1 MNMENC
7 KTYPLMALRD
17 MVVFPMMVVHLDVG
31 REISKNALK
40 AATDKDNMI
49 FLAAQKNFADEITEE
64 DIYSFGTIAKVKQKI
79 ELPGG
84 NIRILVEGISRAEM
98 LSSEIT
104 GDYYTAQVR
113 EFDCLYD
120 KNDIEIKA
128 MASRCRDLFM
138 DYINISGALSPETV
152 FGMAGIDDDGQ
163 RADVMAFNLNVP
175 VRGKQLILESL
186 DVKDRLLQL
195 IYMLTEEIQLAKIG
209 QKIERKVKES
219 MDKHQQEYYL
229 REQLKAT
236 EDELEELC
244 GENEQTA
251 EYVAKM
257 NELSLPDEVKQK
269 LEHEMA
275 RLKKLPPSTGETG
288 VIQTYI
294 ETVLSLPWG
303 KSDKSEINIAKAR
316 KILDADHYG
325 LEKVKERV
333 LEYLSVMKLTGKPQG
348 SILCLYG
355 PPGTGKTSVARSI
368 ADSLGRKYVRVSLGG
383 VRDEAD
389 IRGHRKT
396 YIGSMPGRII
406 EAMQKAG
413 CDNPV
418 ILLDEIDK
426 MSADARGNPSAAML
440 EVLDSEQNHAFRD
453 HYIELPFDLSKVMFI
468 TTANSLD
475 TIDRP
480 LLDRMDVIS
489 LTGYHFEEKFNIAK
503 RHLLPKQL
511 KKHGLTGRQ
520 MSVSAAALKDI
531 IDRYTRES
539 GVRNL
544 ERKITELCRKTAGEL
559 VSGESKT
566 VKITPSSLTK
576 YLGAPIYPEAKGIN
590 PEVGMA
596 TGLAWTSVGG
606 ETLTIEVNIADGKG
620 DVKLTGNLGD
630 VMKESAGA
638 AISYIRSRADIL
650 GIDRDFY
657 KTKDI
662 HIHVPEGA
670 TPKDGPSAGITMA
683 SAVISALKNKPLR
696 ADIAMTGE
704 ITIRGRVLEIG
715 GLKEKS
721 LAALRCG
728 VKMIIIP
735 SGNKKD
741 IEELPAVVKE
751 NISFICADNMDKV
764 IKYAFEEPTVIKP
777 ANNPQKKKTKSI
789 AYISPKKDGINKYMK

>member
-1 MNMENC
+1 MTNENI
-7 KTYPLMALRD
+7 KTYPLMVLRD

-31 REISKNALK
+31 REISKNSLS

-49 FLAAQKNFADEITEE
+49 FLAAQKNFADDFDED
-64 DIYSFGTIAKVKQKI
+64 DIYSFGTIARVKQKV

-84 NIRILVEGISRAEM
+84 TIRILVEGISRAEM
-98 LSSEIT
+98 LSSEMS
-104 GDYYTAQVR
+104 GNHLTAQVR

-120 KNDIEIKA
+120 KSDIEIKA
-128 MASRCRDLFM
+128 MSSRCRDMFM
-138 DYINISGALSPETV
+138 EYINISGAVSPETV
-152 FGMAGIDDDGQ
+152 LGMAGIDDDGQ
-163 RADVMAFNLNVP
+163 RADVMAFNLAIP
-175 VRGKQLILESL
+175 VSGKQSILEAL

-195 IYMLTEEIQLAKIG
+195 MYLLTEETELAKIG
-209 QKIERKVKES
+209 QKIDRKVKES
-219 MDKHQQEYYL
+219 LDKHQQEYYL

-236 EDELEELC
+236 EEELEELC
-244 GENEQTA
+244 GENEETA
-251 EYVAKM
+251 EYVRKM
-257 NELSLPDEVKQK
+257 KELSLPQEVKAK
-269 LEHEMA
+269 LEHEIS
-275 RLKKLPPSTGETG
+275 RLKKLPPATGETG

-294 ETVLSLPWG
+294 ETVLNLPWG
-303 KSDKSEINIAKAR
+303 KSDKTKIDILKAK
-316 KILDADHYG
+316 KILEKDHYG

-333 LEYLSVMKLTGKPQG
+333 LEYLSVMKLTSKPQG
-348 SILCLYG
+348 SIMCLYG
-355 PPGTGKTSVARSI
+355 PPGTGKTSVVKSI
-368 ADSLGRKYVRVSLGG
+368 AESLGRKYVRVSLGG

-406 EAMQKAG
+406 EALQRAG
-413 CDNPV
+413 SDNPV

-426 MSADARGNPSAAML
+426 MSADARGNPSAALL

-453 HYIELPFDLSKVMFI
+453 HYIELPFDLSKVMFV

-480 LLDRMDVIS
+480 LLDRMDVIN
-489 LTGYHFEEKFNIAK
+489 LTGYHYEEKFNIAK
-503 RHLLPKQL
+503 KHLLPKQL

-520 MSVSAAALKDI
+520 LSVSAAALKNI
-531 IDRYTRES
+531 IDLYTRES

-544 ERKITELCRKTAGEL
+544 ERELSKICRKTAGEI
-559 VSGESKT
+559 VSGS
-566 VKITPSSLTK
+566 VKSVKVTPSNLPK
-576 YLGAPIYPEAKGIN
+576 YLGAPVYPEAKKTN
-590 PEVGMA
+590 PEPGIA

-606 ETLTIEVNIADGKG
+606 ETLTIEVNITDGKG

-638 AISYIRSRADIL
+638 AISYIRSRAEML
-650 GIDRDFY
+650 GIDGDFY

-683 SAVISALKNKPLR
+683 SALISALKNKPLR
-696 ADIAMTGE
+696 EDIAMTGE

-728 VKMIIIP
+728 IKMIIIP
-735 SGNKKD
+735 SDNKKD
-741 IEELPAVVKE
+741 IQELPQVVRE

-764 IKYAFEEPTVIKP
+764 VKYAFDKFVPVNAEKP
-777 ANNPQKKKTKSI
+777 FGEKKTSSLPF
-789 AYISPKKDGINKYMK
+789 ISPEKERINNYMK

>member
-1 MNMENC
+1 
-7 KTYPLMALRD
+7 
-17 MVVFPMMVVHLDVG
+17 
-31 REISKNALK
+31 
-40 AATDKDNMI
+40 MI
-49 FLAAQKNFADEITEE
+49 FLAAQKNFADEVAEE

-84 NIRILVEGISRAEM
+84 TIRILVEGISRAEM
-98 LSSEIT
+98 ISADLSGS
-104 GDYYTAQVR
+104 YFTAQVR
-113 EFDCLYD
+113 EFDCGYD
-120 KNDIEIKA
+120 KSDIEIKA

-138 DYINISGALSPETV
+138 EYVNVSGAASPDSV
-152 FGMAGIDDDGQ
+152 FGMATTDDEGQ
-163 RADVMAFNLNVP
+163 RADVMAYNLGVP
-175 VRGKQLILESL
+175 VSGKQAILEAV

-195 IYMLTEEIQLAKIG
+195 LYMLTEEIQLAKIG

-236 EDELEELC
+236 EEELEELC
-244 GENEQTA
+244 GENEETA
-251 EYVAKM
+251 QYTAKM
-257 NELSLPDEVKQK
+257 RELDLPQEVKEK
-269 LEHEMA
+269 LEHELS
-275 RLKKLPPSTGETG
+275 RLKKLPAATGETG

-294 ETVLSLPWG
+294 ETVLSLPWN
-303 KSDKSEINIAKAR
+303 KSGESNINITKAKKVLGR
-316 KILDADHYG
+316 DHYG

-355 PPGTGKTSVARSI
+355 PPGTGKTSVVKSI
-368 ADSLGRKYVRVSLGG
+368 AESLGRKYVRVSLGG

-406 EAMQKAG
+406 EAMQRAG

-453 HYIELPFDLSKVMFI
+453 HYIELPFDLSKVMFV

-489 LTGYHFEEKFNIAK
+489 LTGYHYEEKFNIAK
-503 RHLLPKQL
+503 RHIIPKQL
-511 KKHGLTGRQ
+511 EKHGLSGRQ
-520 MSVSAAALKDI
+520 LSISAAAIREI

-539 GVRNL
+539 GVRTL
-544 ERKITELCRKTAGEL
+544 ERKIAELCRKTAGEI
-559 VSGESKT
+559 VSGEVKS
-566 VKITPSSLTK
+566 VKITPSNLTK
-576 YLGAPIYPEAKGIN
+576 YLGTPVYQGAKGIK
-590 PEVGMA
+590 PEVGTA

-606 ETLTIEVNIADGKG
+606 ETLTIEVNVTDGKG

-638 AISYIRSRADIL
+638 AISYIRSRSELL
-650 GIDRDFY
+650 GIDKDFY

-683 SAVISALKNKPLR
+683 CALISALTGKLLR
-696 ADIAMTGE
+696 EDIAMTGE
-704 ITIRGRVLEIG
+704 VTIRGRVLEIG

-721 LAALRCG
+721 LAALRAG
-728 VKMIIIP
+728 VSMIIIP
-735 SGNKKD
+735 SDNKKD
-741 IEELPAVVKE
+741 IDELPQVVKE

-764 IKYAFEEPTVIKP
+764 IKYAFNEP
-777 ANNPQKKKTKSI
+777 ANIKSAMVSEENKTSRV
-789 AYISPKKDGINKYMK
+789 AYISPEKERINKYMK

>member
-1 MNMENC
+1 MIKENI
-7 KTYPLMALRD
+7 KKYPLMVLRD
-17 MVVFPMMVVHLDVG
+17 MVVFPMMVIHLDVA
-31 REISKNALK
+31 REISKKSL
-40 AATDKDNMI
+40 AAAIANDSMI
-49 FLAAQKNFADEITEE
+49 FLAAQKTYADDFTE
-64 DIYSFGTIAKVKQKI
+64 DDVYSFGTIAKVKQSI
-79 ELPGG
+79 ELPSGA
-84 NIRILVEGISRAEM
+84 IRILFEGISRAEM
-98 LSSEIT
+98 LSFEK
-104 GDYYTAQVR
+104 GGRYLTAQVR
-113 EFDCLYD
+113 EFDCNYD

-138 DYINISGALSPETV
+138 EYINISGALSPETV
-152 FGMAGIDDDGQ
+152 LGMAGIDDEGQ
-163 RADVMAFNLNVP
+163 RADVMAYNLGIP
-175 VRGKQLILESL
+175 VGGKQSILEAL
-186 DVKDRLLQL
+186 DLKDRLLQL
-195 IYMLTEEIQLAKIG
+195 IYTLTEEIELAKIG

-244 GENEQTA
+244 GENEETN
-251 EYVAKM
+251 EYVSKM
-257 NELSLPDEVKQK
+257 RELDLPDEAKAK
-269 LEHEMA
+269 LEHEIA
-275 RLKKLPPSTGETG
+275 RLKKLPPATGETG

-294 ETVLSLPWG
+294 ESVLSLPWG
-303 KSDKSEINIAKAR
+303 KSDKTNINIAKTK
-316 KILDADHYG
+316 KILDREHYG

-333 LEYLSVMKLTGKPQG
+333 LEYIAVMKLTGKPQG
-348 SILCLYG
+348 SIMCLYG
-355 PPGTGKTSVARSI
+355 PPGTGKTSIVKSI
-368 ADSLGRKYVRVSLGG
+368 AESLGRSYVRISLGG

-406 EAMQKAG
+406 EALQRAK

-426 MSADARGNPSAAML
+426 MSSDAKGNPSAALL

-453 HYIELPFDLSKVMFI
+453 HYIEVPFDLSKVMFI
-468 TTANSLD
+468 TTANNLD

-480 LLDRMDVIS
+480 LLDRMDVINLS
-489 LTGYHFEEKFNIAK
+489 GYHYDEKYYIAK
-503 RHLLPKQL
+503 NHLLPKQL

-520 MSVSAAALKDI
+520 LSISQSALKDI
-531 IDRYTRES
+531 IQLYTRES

-544 ERKITELCRKTAGEL
+544 EREIAKICRKTAGEI
-559 VSGESKT
+559 VSGKVKS
-566 VKITPSSLTK
+566 VKIMPTNLSN
-576 YLGAPIYPEAKGIN
+576 YLGAPVYSEAKGIK
-590 PEVGMA
+590 PEIGTA

-620 DVKLTGNLGD
+620 EVKLTGNLGD

-650 GIDRDFY
+650 GIDKDFY

-683 SAVISALKNKPLR
+683 SALISALKGTPLR
-696 ADIAMTGE
+696 ADLAMTGE

-721 LAALRCG
+721 LAALRYG
-728 VKMIIIP
+728 VKTIIIP

-741 IEELPAVVKE
+741 IEELPLVVKE

-764 IKYAFEEPTVIKP
+764 IKYAFDKP
-777 ANNPQKKKTKSI
+777 MLSKPSAPREDKKIPALPFVT
-789 AYISPKKDGINKYMK
+789 PENDRLNKYMK

>member
-1 MNMENC
+1 
-7 KTYPLMALRD
+7 
-17 MVVFPMMVVHLDVG
+17 
-31 REISKNALK
+31 
-40 AATDKDNMI
+40 NMI
-49 FLAAQKNFADEITEE
+49 FLAAQKNFADDFDE
-64 DIYSFGTIAKVKQKI
+64 DDVYSFGTIAKVKQKI

-84 NIRILVEGISRAEM
+84 TIRILVEGISRAEM
-98 LSSEIT
+98 LSSEMS
-104 GDYYTAQVR
+104 GNHLTAKVR

-120 KNDIEIKA
+120 KSDIEIKA
-128 MASRCRDLFM
+128 MSSRCRDMFM
-138 DYINISGALSPETV
+138 EYINISGAVSPETV
-152 FGMAGIDDDGQ
+152 LGMAGIDDDGQ
-163 RADVMAFNLNVP
+163 RADVMAFNLAIP
-175 VRGKQLILESL
+175 VSGKQSILEAI

-195 IYMLTEEIQLAKIG
+195 MYLLTEETELAKIG
-209 QKIERKVKES
+209 QKIDRKVKES
-219 MDKHQQEYYL
+219 LDKHQQEYYL

-236 EDELEELC
+236 EEELEELC
-244 GENEQTA
+244 GENEETA

-257 NELSLPDEVKQK
+257 RELDLPEEVKNK
-269 LEHEMA
+269 LEHEIA
-275 RLKKLPPSTGETG
+275 RFKKLPPATGETG

-303 KSDKSEINIAKAR
+303 KSVKTEIDVAKAK

-333 LEYLSVMKLTGKPQG
+333 LEYLSVMKLTDKPQG
-348 SILCLYG
+348 SIMCLYG
-355 PPGTGKTSVARSI
+355 PPGTGKTSIVRSI
-368 ADSLGRKYVRVSLGG
+368 AQSLGRKYVRVSLGG

-406 EAMQKAG
+406 EAMQRAG

-426 MSADARGNPSAAML
+426 MSADARGNPSAALL

-475 TIDRP
+475 TVDRP

-489 LTGYHFEEKFNIAK
+489 LSGYHYEEKFHIAK
-503 RHLLPKQL
+503 KHLLPKQL

-520 MSVSAAALKDI
+520 LSVSDGALRDI
-531 IDRYTRES
+531 IDLYTRES

-544 ERKITELCRKTAGEL
+544 ERKITDICRKTAGEL
-559 VSGESKT
+559 VSGEKKSVRINQT
-566 VKITPSSLTK
+566 NLSK
-576 YLGAPIYPEAKGIN
+576 YLGAAIYSAMKGIK
-590 PEVGMA
+590 PEVGVA

-606 ETLTIEVNIADGKG
+606 ETLTIEVNITDGKG

-638 AISYIRSRADIL
+638 AISYIRSRAEYL
-650 GIDRDFY
+650 GIDKEFY

-683 SAVISALKNKPLR
+683 SALISALKNRPLR

-704 ITIRGRVLEIG
+704 VTIRGRVLEIG

-721 LAALRCG
+721 LAALRSG

-735 SGNKKD
+735 SENKKD
-741 IEELPAVVKE
+741 IEELPDVVKE
-751 NISFICADNMDKV
+751 NIGFICADSMDKV
-764 IKYAFEEPTVIKP
+764 VKYAFEEPVEMKKS
-777 ANNPQKKKTKSI
+777 QKNDEKKSAHMPFVPKENEI
-789 AYISPKKDGINKYMK
+789 ISKYMK

>member
-1 MNMENC
+1 MISENI
-7 KTYPLMALRD
+7 KTYPLMVLRD

-31 REISKNALK
+31 REISKNSLS
-40 AATDKDNMI
+40 AATDGDNMI
-49 FLAAQKNFADEITEE
+49 FLAAQKNFADDFCED
-64 DIYSFGTIAKVKQKI
+64 DIYSFGTIAKVKQKV

-84 NIRILVEGISRAEM
+84 TIRILVEGISRAEM
-98 LSSEIT
+98 LSSQMS
-104 GDYYTAQVR
+104 GNHLTAQVR

-120 KNDIEIKA
+120 KSDIEIKA
-128 MASRCRDLFM
+128 MSSRCRDLFKE
-138 DYINISGALSPETV
+138 YINISGAVSPETV

-163 RADVMAFNLNVP
+163 RADVMAFNLATP
-175 VRGKQLILESL
+175 VSGKQSILEAI

-195 IYMLTEEIQLAKIG
+195 MYLLTEETELAKIG
-209 QKIERKVKES
+209 QKIDRKVKAS
-219 MDKHQQEYYL
+219 LDKHQQEYYL

-236 EDELEELC
+236 EEELEELC
-244 GENEQTA
+244 GENEETA
-251 EYVAKM
+251 EYVKKMKELDLSDEAKT
-257 NELSLPDEVKQK
+257 K
-269 LEHEMA
+269 LEHEMS
-275 RLKKLPPSTGETG
+275 RLKKLPPATGETG

-303 KSDKSEINIAKAR
+303 KSDKTEIDIAKAK

-333 LEYLSVMKLTGKPQG
+333 IEYLSVMKLTGKPQG
-348 SILCLYG
+348 SIMCLYG
-355 PPGTGKTSVARSI
+355 PPGTGKTSVVKSI
-368 ADSLGRKYVRVSLGG
+368 AESLGRKYVRVSLGG

-406 EAMQKAG
+406 EAIKRAG
-413 CDNPV
+413 SDNPV

-426 MSADARGNPSAAML
+426 MSADARGNPSAALL

-453 HYIELPFDLSKVMFI
+453 HYIELPFDLSKVMFV

-489 LTGYHFEEKFNIAK
+489 LTGYHYEEKFSIAK
-503 RHLLPKQL
+503 KYLLPKQL
-511 KKHGLTGRQ
+511 RKHGLTGRQ
-520 MSVSAAALKDI
+520 MSVSASALKNI
-531 IDRYTRES
+531 IDLYTKES

-544 ERKITELCRKTAGEL
+544 EREIAKLCRKTAGEI
-559 VSGESKT
+559 VSGNVKS
-566 VKITPSSLTK
+566 VKITPSNLSK
-576 YLGAPIYPEAKGIN
+576 YLGAPVYPQTKGIK
-590 PEVGMA
+590 PEVGIA

-606 ETLTIEVNIADGKG
+606 ETLTIEVNITDGKG

-638 AISYIRSRADIL
+638 AISYIRSRADVL
-650 GIDRDFY
+650 GIDKDFY

-683 SAVISALKNKPLR
+683 SAVISALKNKSLR
-696 ADIAMTGE
+696 EDIAMTGE

-735 SGNKKD
+735 SDNKKD
-741 IEELPAVVKE
+741 IDELPQVVRE

-764 IKYAFEEPTVIKP
+764 IKYAFSDPVCINTGKTFGEKKP
-777 ANNPQKKKTKSI
+777 SLVPF
-789 AYISPKKDGINKYMK
+789 ISPEKDRINKYMK

>member
-1 MNMENC
+1 MISENI

-31 REISKNALK
+31 REVSKRALK
-40 AATDKDNMI
+40 AATDKDSMI
-49 FLAAQKNFADEITEE
+49 FLAAQKNFADEVTEE

-84 NIRILVEGISRAEM
+84 TIRILVEGISRAEM
-98 LSSEIT
+98 ISADLSGS
-104 GDYYTAQVR
+104 YFTAQVK
-113 EFDCLYD
+113 EFDDAYD
-120 KNDIEIKA
+120 KTDIEIKA
-128 MASRCRDLFM
+128 MSSRCRDLFM
-138 DYINISGALSPETV
+138 EYVSVSGATSPDTV
-152 FGMAGIDDDGQ
+152 FGMAAIDDDGQ
-163 RADVMAFNLNVP
+163 RADVMAYNTGVP
-175 VRGKQLILESL
+175 VSGKQAILEAL

-195 IYMLTEEIQLAKIG
+195 MYMLTEETELAKIG

-219 MDKHQQEYYL
+219 MDKHQHEYYL

-236 EDELEELC
+236 EEELEELC
-244 GENEQTA
+244 GENEETA
-251 EYVAKM
+251 EYTAKM
-257 NELSLPDEVKQK
+257 RELDLPEEVKAK
-269 LEHEMA
+269 LEHEIA
-275 RLKKLPPSTGETG
+275 RLKKLPPATGETG
-288 VIQTYI
+288 VIQTYV
-294 ETVLSLPWG
+294 EAVLSLPWN
-303 KSDKSEINIAKAR
+303 KSEKSEINIGKAK
-316 KILDADHYG
+316 KVLDRDHYG

-355 PPGTGKTSVARSI
+355 PPGTGKTSIVKSI
-368 ADSLGRKYVRVSLGG
+368 AESLGRKYVRVSLGG

-396 YIGSMPGRII
+396 YIGSMPGRLI
-406 EAMQKAG
+406 EAMQKAE

-453 HYIELPFDLSKVMFI
+453 HYVELPFDLSKVMFV

-489 LTGYHFEEKFNIAK
+489 LTGYHYDEKFNIAK

-511 KKHGLTGRQ
+511 EKHGLTGKQ
-520 MSVSAAALKDI
+520 LSVSAAALKEI
-531 IDRYTRES
+531 VDRYTRES
-539 GVRNL
+539 GVRTL
-544 ERKITELCRKTAGEL
+544 ERRIAEICRKTAGEI
-559 VSGESKT
+559 VSGKSEM
-566 VKITPSSLTK
+566 VKITPANLQR
-576 YLGAPIYPEAKGIN
+576 YLGAPIYQGAKGIKS
-590 PEVGMA
+590 EVGTA

-606 ETLTIEVNIADGKG
+606 ETLTIEVNVTDGKG

-638 AISYIRSRADIL
+638 AISYIRSRAEIL
-650 GIDRDFY
+650 GIDKDFY

-683 SAVISALKNKPLR
+683 SALISALTATPLHE
-696 ADIAMTGE
+696 DIAMTGE

-721 LAALRCG
+721 LAALRAG

-735 SGNKKD
+735 SENKKD
-741 IEELPAVVKE
+741 IDELPQVVRD
-751 NISFICADNMDKV
+751 NISFICADSMDKV
-764 IKYAFEEPTVIKP
+764 IKYAFEKP
-777 ANNPQKKKTKSI
+777 ARVKTDIIKEDKKTS
-789 AYISPKKDGINKYMK
+789 ALPFISPEKERINKYMK